1 MDIINL
7 VEEQL
12 DVNSIYSKVVEH
24 STGAVSL
31 FVGTTRNN
39 FEGKKVISLEYEA
52 FKPMACK
59 EIKKIC
65 ENIREKWKVKHIAF
79 HHRLGEVPVGE
90 ASVVIAVSSEHRA
103 ESLEAVQFGID
114 ALKKSVPIWKK
125 ELYSDGAPEWK
136 ANKECLWTNQ
146 EEDASLSKKRKIM
159 VDYAAADCVQ
169 IKASNLELGKR
180 ITAFMERKRSESDVF
195 NVQEFCHRLPLNEL
209 ENSCARTEAVLVSR
223 KDSKSHLKVSR
234 CVNMWGPQTHSE
246 VPAPSSVNTK
256 LNPTP
261 AIQERLQNMEKHL
274 GFNSREQ
281 PIPLDV
287 YGRLK
292 ALEDRILHLESIS
305 PEYFDG
311 PFNLQNNKEDEDL
324 ISKIEQK
331 MDELRR
337 KLV

>member
-1 MDIINL
+1 MDIITL
-7 VEEQL
+7 VEDKL
-12 DVNSIYSKVVEH
+12 DVNFIYSQVVEN

-31 FVGTTRNN
+31 FVGTTRDN
-39 FEGKKVISLEYEA
+39 FEGKKVIHLEYEA
-52 FKPMACK
+52 FKPMAEK

-65 ENIREKWKVKHIAF
+65 LTIREKWKVENVAF
-79 HHRLGEVPVGE
+79 HHRLGVVPVGE
-90 ASVVIAVSSEHRA
+90 ASIVIAISSEHRT

-114 ALKKSVPIWKK
+114 TLKKSVPIWKK

-136 ANKECLWTNQ
+136 SNKECPWTKR
-146 EEDASLSKKRKIM
+146 EEEKSIKRK
-159 VDYAAADCVQ
+159 VLDSATTDCVQ
-169 IKASNLELGKR
+169 IKASNAELEKR
-180 ITAFMERKRSESDVF
+180 ISAFMERKRAESDVF
-195 NVQEFCHRLPLNEL
+195 NIQEFCHRLPLNES
-209 ENSCARTEAVLVSR
+209 ENSCARTEAVLISR

-246 VPAPSSVNTK
+246 VPALSSATTQLK
-256 LNPTP
+256 PTP

-274 GFNSREQ
+274 GLVKEQ

-311 PFNLQNNKEDEDL
+311 SLNLQNNREEEDMMA
-324 ISKIEQK
+324 KIDQRME
-331 MDELRR
+331 ELRR
-337 KLV
+337 KLL